1 MKIKLKDLLKESVWG
16 KRVFG
21 DKLPTVADYKEAYN
35 KKHNIEEE
43 SLNEYKENE
52 DELESALMD
61 AHIGLG
67 TAQRNLLIELTRQ
80 KHGDAETVPN
90 ASVANKQIQKVKQ
103 EFKKLCKLV
112 KVTSFKP

>member
-1 MKIKLKDLLKESVWG
+1 MKLKDLLKETTLWTNR
-16 KRVFG
+16 KFG
-21 DKLPTVADYKEAYN
+21 DRLPTVADYKDAYN
-35 KKHNIEEE
+35 KKNGI
-43 SLNEYKENE
+43 NEAT
-52 DELESALMD
+52 DVAQELESTLMD

-67 TAQRNLLIELTRQ
+67 NAQRNLLIELTRQ